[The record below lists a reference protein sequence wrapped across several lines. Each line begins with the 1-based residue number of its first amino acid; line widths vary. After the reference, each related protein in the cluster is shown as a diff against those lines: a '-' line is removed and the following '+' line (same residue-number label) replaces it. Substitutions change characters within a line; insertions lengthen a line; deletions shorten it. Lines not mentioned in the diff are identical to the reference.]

1 MTDEANHDVT
11 LILEAIGAGDDG
23 AVDVLFA
30 RVYDELRAI
39 AGRFMAQ
46 ERADHT
52 LQPTAVVNEAYLRLS
67 GPQAPSWQNRAHF
80 FGAAAEAMRRILID
94 HARRKVSLKRGGD
107 QVRLDL
113 PDVANPGDVGLEDL
127 LSLDQALERLEAR
140 DASMAR
146 VVKLRY
152 FAGLSV
158 EQTADTLDMSP
169 RSVNR
174 AWTGARAWL
183 RREMERTD
191 DAGER

>member
-1 MTDEANHDVT
+1 MPDEADHDVT
-11 LILEAIGAGDDG
+11 RILAAIGAGDDSAG
-23 AVDVLFA
+23 EALFA

-46 ERADHT
+46 ERSDHT
-52 LQPTAVVNEAYLRLS
+52 LQPTAVVNEAYLRLC

-107 QVRLDL
+107 QIRVEL
-113 PDVANPGDVGLEDL
+113 PDVAGPGETDLEDL
-127 LSLDQALERLEAR
+127 LSLDRALGRLEGR
-140 DASMAR
+140 DPAMAQ

-158 EQTADTLDMSP
+158 EQTAEALEMSP

-183 RREMERTD
+183 RREMEP
-191 DAGER
+191 AER

>member
-11 LILEAIGAGDDG
+11 RILAAIGAGDESAAG
-23 AVDVLFA
+23 ALFT

-52 LQPTAVVNEAYLRLS
+52 LQPTAVVNEAYLRLC

-107 QVRLDL
+107 QVRVEL
-113 PDVANPGDVGLEDL
+113 PDVAGQGDTDLEDL
-127 LSLDQALERLEAR
+127 LSLDRALDRLEER
-140 DASMAR
+140 DPAMAK

-158 EQTADTLDMSP
+158 EQTAEALDMAP

-183 RREMERTD
+183 RREMEP
-191 DAGER
+191 AER